1 MKMIRIL
8 VWVAA
13 VFTAGVLG
21 IEKWFA
27 PNAGCVKS
35 LDDLAVLGY
44 QRQSEESI
52 HLKVYYFPDSDEYCY
67 KQQSD

>member
-1 MKMIRIL
+1 MKITRISL
-8 VWVAA
+8 VVAA
-13 VFTAGVLG
+13 VLTAGIWG

-27 PNAGCVKS
+27 PTAGCVKS

-44 QRQSEESI
+44 QRQSDAPI

-67 KQQSD
+67 TQQSD